1 MIALDTNVLVR
12 YLVRDDPGQAAAADA
27 VFAELRTGRQGF
39 IGREVVVELVWVLER
54 SYKFGRE
61 AIAAVLEGLLAAPEI
76 VVENADDLAE
86 AIGRYER
93 QGIGLADLMILAA
106 ARRAGAQPLISFDR
120 RLARVPG
127 VTVPGDSLGSEN
139 LTTS

>member
-12 YLVRDDPGQAAAADA
+12 YLVRDDPDQAGAADA
-27 VFAELRTGRQGF
+27 VFAELRPDRQGF

-54 SYKFGRE
+54 SYRFGRP
-61 AIAAVLEGLLAAPEI
+61 AIATVLEGLLAAPEI

-106 ARRAGAQPLISFDR
+106 ARRAGARPLISFDR

-127 VTVPGDSLGSEN
+127 VTVPGDILGQ
-139 LTTS
+139 